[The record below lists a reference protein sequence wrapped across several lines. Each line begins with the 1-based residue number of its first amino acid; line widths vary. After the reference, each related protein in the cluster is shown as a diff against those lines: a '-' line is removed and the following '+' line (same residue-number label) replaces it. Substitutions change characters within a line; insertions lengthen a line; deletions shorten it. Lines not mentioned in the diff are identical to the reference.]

1 MLQVT
6 LMDTKRLMP
15 LVGPLKKIPE
25 EDRKIFSYISLID
38 YDPMKNF
45 SNTKVQEKTGSVETA
60 QCLQDV
66 TDETEN
72 VQDRTNISISID
84 RHVSENTLK
93 SENQKELFTVL
104 PWNKQS
110 KLHQQTYLMWKAPMD
125 MSMRLR
131 SIKKNKR
138 IVIQPLEAFPDFVY
152 KFKFKGE
159 EISFFVFLQ
168 QFLAIFFAGFTV
180 DLLPSLDM
188 QAAGWNITDR

>member
-6 LMDTKRLMP
+6 LMDTKRLKP

-25 EDRKIFSYISLID
+25 EDKKIFSYISLIE

-45 SNTKVQEKTGSVETA
+45 SNTKVQEKTESVETA
-60 QCLQDV
+60 QCLQDF

-72 VQDRTNISISID
+72 VQNENIGPSMDITN
-84 RHVSENTLK
+84 SENLSK

-104 PWNKQS
+104 PWSKQS

-138 IVIQPLEAFPDFVY
+138 IAIQPLEEFPDFVY

-168 QFLAIFFAGFTV
+168 QFLTIFFACFTV